1 MLIKIKCHRED
12 YTSAIVEAPSLEIA
26 RKRFED
32 IDGGAFAVSDEF
44 TDRTWVLD
52 DVEELNPEETD
63 PDETTAFFN
72 EELDQWDD
80 EPIQDE
86 PSDQEMMA
94 NFGTKWHDG
103 L

>member
-12 YTSAIVEAPSLEIA
+12 YTFAIVEAPSLEIA

-32 IDGGAFAVSDEF
+32 LDGGAFAVSDEF
-44 TDRTWVLD
+44 NDRTWVLD
-52 DVEELNPEETD
+52 DVEELNPKEYD

-94 NFGTKWHDG
+94 AFGTKWHDA

>member
-1 MLIKIKCHRED
+1 MLIQIKCHRED

-32 IDGGAFAVSDEF
+32 LDGSAFAVSDEF

-52 DVEELNPEETD
+52 DVLEVRRDEYD
-63 PDETTAFFN
+63 PDDVTAWFN

-80 EPIQDE
+80 EDPENYNPALDAA
-86 PSDQEMMA
+86 SY
-94 NFGTKWHDG
+94 T
-103 L
+103 